1 MATGAIKIIEQLSP
15 IVTKTSGN
23 SVVQEFLAFRSGHI
37 VQITF
42 TFQNSGGKTTA
53 GTDSFFGT
61 VTGIPIPNDSVMGN
75 AYYGSS
81 ILIPR
86 LTKNGEFNIRV
97 TGADLAQQTART
109 LIAEVSYI
117 LPINS
122 KSKWMMTRYGWTL
135 IVE

>member
-23 SVVQEFLAFRSGHI
+23 AVVKKFLAFRSGHI

-42 TFQNSGGKTTA
+42 AFQNSGGKTTV
-53 GTDSFFGT
+53 GTNSFSGT
-61 VTGIPIPNDSVMGN
+61 VTGIPFPNNSVMGN

-86 LTKNGEFNIRV
+86 LTENGEFNIRV
-97 TGADLAQQTART
+97 AGADLAQQTGADSYGGS
-109 LIAEVSYI
+109 LIYLADQY
-117 LPINS
+117 
-122 KSKWMMTRYGWTL
+122 
-135 IVE
+135 